1 MSTALGFD
9 DASVDGNDA
18 PNYKALQRVGVTF
31 AYKRVTFGMS
41 RDSAFQRDWQA
52 MADNGIVR
60 GAYIMPSMKKGADPE
75 AQIAFA
81 ASAITAAGG
90 LVKGKDL
97 PVALDVEFPKGI
109 AATGMTRL
117 ECLDW
122 IDKAVQSMVTNFG
135 HLPMIYTSARVW
147 DGQDDDSLDASRVP
161 MPDLTD
167 CPLWLARYP
176 YKYKLPAHY
185 LPEERDGLAT
195 PAVPRELGDQSDVW
209 IHQYQGDSQGL
220 PGIVRTTGVGAG
232 KVTRPGQCDL
242 NRFFYLSRATDPDGS
257 ERVKWLRKKLR
268 IATDTSGGRWDDELE
283 RALREFQSIRALGG
297 DGIVGPVTFAALAW
311 ENPPASARQP

>member
-18 PNYKALQRVGVTF
+18 PSYTGLKKAGVTF
-31 AYKRVTFGMS
+31 AYKRATFGMN
-41 RDSAFQRDWQA
+41 RDSAFQRDWKT
-52 MADNGIVR
+52 MAANGIVR
-60 GAYIMPSMKKGADPE
+60 GAYIMPTMKKGTDPE
-75 AQIAFA
+75 AQISFA
-81 ASAITAAGG
+81 ASAIRVAGG
-90 LVKGKDL
+90 LAPGKDL

-109 AATGMTRL
+109 AATGMTRM

-122 IDKAVQSMVTNFG
+122 IDKAVNAMVNTFG

-161 MPDLTD
+161 MPDLVD

-185 LPEERDGLAT
+185 LPGERDGLAT
-195 PAVPRELGDQSDVW
+195 PAVPRELGDQTDVW
-209 IHQYQGDSQGL
+209 IHQYQGDSIGL
-220 PGIVRTTGVGAG
+220 PGITRTR
-232 KVTRPGQCDL
+232 VTDKHKEVAMGQCDL
-242 NRFFYLSRATDPDGS
+242 NRFFYLSRATDGAGS

-268 IATDTSGGRWDDELE
+268 IPTNTSGGRWDSELDG
-283 RALREFQSIRALGG
+283 ALKAYQTAHLLA
-297 DGIVGPVTFAALAW
+297 DDAIVGPATFAALAW
-311 ENPPASARQP
+311 ENPARQP